1 MLNKYLSPDFS
12 NYQKKKVNSNGKYR
26 LWVIIICQCKLI
38 NCNKGNILVEDVD
51 GGEGCACMV
60 AGLYG
65 NSVLFNQFGCD
76 SKTLLKKIQFI
87 NNKKAVF
94 SPLLST

>member
-1 MLNKYLSPDFS
+1 M
-12 NYQKKKVNSNGKYR
+12 
-26 LWVIIICQCKLI
+26 
-38 NCNKGNILVEDVD
+38 EDVD